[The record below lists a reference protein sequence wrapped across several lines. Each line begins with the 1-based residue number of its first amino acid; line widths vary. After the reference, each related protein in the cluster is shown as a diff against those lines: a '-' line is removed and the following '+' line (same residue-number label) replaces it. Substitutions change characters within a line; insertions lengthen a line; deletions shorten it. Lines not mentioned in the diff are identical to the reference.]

1 MEKKVRLISAI
12 IVPAVLFVLFT
23 TTYQNYLPQR
33 NVMELLDNY
42 KSLHYDSE
50 NVAIRLSTDSSV
62 ETVLLNKVLP
72 NMNYKILE
80 SHIDGD
86 TAIVSLQISNINLD
100 HMLNDY
106 QASLVKQTLKPV
118 QDQNLQSTAQI
129 DDFEIS
135 LLVNLIDDPSIK
147 KEYVSQ
153 DIELTLH
160 KQDGIWVLEDNE
172 AFLSGYGISIWWDYI
187 RTSTSWSSV
196 EIESYF
202 DYNNQNSFFYKTDC
216 NIKCDT

>member
-172 AFLSGYGISIWWDYI
+172 AFLKAVMGYQSD
-187 RTSTSWSSV
+187 
-196 EIESYF
+196 EITFEHLLREV
-202 DYNNQNSFFYKTDC
+202 Q
-216 NIKCDT
+216 

>member
-12 IVPAVLFVLFT
+12 IVQAVLFVLFT

-172 AFLSGYGISIWWDYI
+172 AFFKAVMGYQSD
-187 RTSTSWSSV
+187 
-196 EIESYF
+196 EITFEHLLREV
-202 DYNNQNSFFYKTDC
+202 Q
-216 NIKCDT
+216 

>member
-147 KEYVSQ
+147 KEYFSQ

-172 AFLSGYGISIWWDYI
+172 AFFKAVMGYQSD
-187 RTSTSWSSV
+187 
-196 EIESYF
+196 EITFEHLLREV
-202 DYNNQNSFFYKTDC
+202 Q
-216 NIKCDT
+216 

>member
-33 NVMELLDNY
+33 NVMELLDNC

-80 SHIDGD
+80 SHVDGD

-172 AFLSGYGISIWWDYI
+172 AFFKAVMGYQSD
-187 RTSTSWSSV
+187 
-196 EIESYF
+196 EITFEHLLREV
-202 DYNNQNSFFYKTDC
+202 Q
-216 NIKCDT
+216 

>member
-80 SHIDGD
+80 SHVDGD

-172 AFLSGYGISIWWDYI
+172 AFFKAVMGYQSD
-187 RTSTSWSSV
+187 
-196 EIESYF
+196 EITLEHLLREV
-202 DYNNQNSFFYKTDC
+202 Q
-216 NIKCDT
+216 

>member
-12 IVPAVLFVLFT
+12 IVPSVLFVLFT

-33 NVMELLDNY
+33 NVMQLLDNY

-80 SHIDGD
+80 SHVDGD

-100 HMLNDY
+100 HLLNDY

-172 AFLSGYGISIWWDYI
+172 AFFKAVMGYQSD
-187 RTSTSWSSV
+187 
-196 EIESYF
+196 EITFEHLLREV
-202 DYNNQNSFFYKTDC
+202 Q
-216 NIKCDT
+216 

>member
-33 NVMELLDNY
+33 NVMQLLDNY

-80 SHIDGD
+80 SHVDGD

-100 HMLNDY
+100 HLLNYY

-172 AFLSGYGISIWWDYI
+172 AFFKAVMGYQSD
-187 RTSTSWSSV
+187 
-196 EIESYF
+196 EITFEHLLREV
-202 DYNNQNSFFYKTDC
+202 Q
-216 NIKCDT
+216 

>member
-1 MEKKVRLISAI
+1 MRLISAI

-172 AFLSGYGISIWWDYI
+172 AFFKAVMGYQSD
-187 RTSTSWSSV
+187 
-196 EIESYF
+196 EITFEHLLREV
-202 DYNNQNSFFYKTDC
+202 QYK
-216 NIKCDT
+216 

>member
-42 KSLHYDSE
+42 KSLHDDSE

-172 AFLSGYGISIWWDYI
+172 AFFKAVMGYQSD
-187 RTSTSWSSV
+187 
-196 EIESYF
+196 EITFEHLLREV
-202 DYNNQNSFFYKTDC
+202 Q
-216 NIKCDT
+216 

>member
-50 NVAIRLSTDSSV
+50 
-62 ETVLLNKVLP
+62 
-72 NMNYKILE
+72 MNYKILE

-172 AFLSGYGISIWWDYI
+172 AFFKAVMGYQSD
-187 RTSTSWSSV
+187 
-196 EIESYF
+196 EITFEHLLREV
-202 DYNNQNSFFYKTDC
+202 Q
-216 NIKCDT
+216 

>member
-33 NVMELLDNY
+33 NVMQLLDNY

-80 SHIDGD
+80 SHVDGD

-100 HMLNDY
+100 HLLNDY

-172 AFLSGYGISIWWDYI
+172 AFFKAVMGYQSD
-187 RTSTSWSSV
+187 
-196 EIESYF
+196 EITFEHLLREV
-202 DYNNQNSFFYKTDC
+202 Q
-216 NIKCDT
+216 

>member
-160 KQDGIWVLEDNE
+160 KQDGIWVLKDNE
-172 AFLSGYGISIWWDYI
+172 AFFKAVMGYQSD
-187 RTSTSWSSV
+187 
-196 EIESYF
+196 EITFEHLLREV
-202 DYNNQNSFFYKTDC
+202 Q
-216 NIKCDT
+216 

>member
-106 QASLVKQTLKPV
+106 QARLVKQTLKPV

-172 AFLSGYGISIWWDYI
+172 AFFKAVMGYQSD
-187 RTSTSWSSV
+187 
-196 EIESYF
+196 EITFEHLLREV
-202 DYNNQNSFFYKTDC
+202 Q
-216 NIKCDT
+216 

>member
-33 NVMELLDNY
+33 NVMQLLDNY

-80 SHIDGD
+80 SHADGD

-100 HMLNDY
+100 HLLNDY

-172 AFLSGYGISIWWDYI
+172 AFFKAVMGYQSD
-187 RTSTSWSSV
+187 
-196 EIESYF
+196 EITFEHLLREV
-202 DYNNQNSFFYKTDC
+202 Q
-216 NIKCDT
+216 

>member
-172 AFLSGYGISIWWDYI
+172 AFLKRLWGINLMRLHSNI
-187 RTSTSWSSV
+187 
-196 EIESYF
+196 YF
-202 DYNNQNSFFYKTDC
+202 VKFSRNRKLF
-216 NIKCDT
+216 

>member
-50 NVAIRLSTDSSV
+50 NVAIRLSTNSSV

-172 AFLSGYGISIWWDYI
+172 AFFKAEMGYQSD
-187 RTSTSWSSV
+187 
-196 EIESYF
+196 EITFEHLLREV
-202 DYNNQNSFFYKTDC
+202 Q
-216 NIKCDT
+216 

>member
-1 MEKKVRLISAI
+1 MKKKVRLISAI

-33 NVMELLDNY
+33 NVMQLLDNY

-172 AFLSGYGISIWWDYI
+172 AFFKAVMGYQSD
-187 RTSTSWSSV
+187 
-196 EIESYF
+196 EITFEHLLREV
-202 DYNNQNSFFYKTDC
+202 Q
-216 NIKCDT
+216 

>member
-172 AFLSGYGISIWWDYI
+172 AFFKAVMGYQSD
-187 RTSTSWSSV
+187 
-196 EIESYF
+196 EITFEHLLREV
-202 DYNNQNSFFYKTDC
+202 QEK
-216 NIKCDT
+216 

>member
-100 HMLNDY
+100 HILNDY

-172 AFLSGYGISIWWDYI
+172 AFFKAVMGYQSD
-187 RTSTSWSSV
+187 
-196 EIESYF
+196 EITFEHLLREV
-202 DYNNQNSFFYKTDC
+202 Q
-216 NIKCDT
+216 

>member
-1 MEKKVRLISAI
+1 MRLISAI

-33 NVMELLDNY
+33 NVMQLLDNY

-80 SHIDGD
+80 SHVDGD

-100 HMLNDY
+100 HLLNYY

-172 AFLSGYGISIWWDYI
+172 AFFKAVMGYQSD
-187 RTSTSWSSV
+187 
-196 EIESYF
+196 EITFEHLLREV
-202 DYNNQNSFFYKTDC
+202 Q
-216 NIKCDT
+216 

>member
-1 MEKKVRLISAI
+1 MEQKVRLISAI

-172 AFLSGYGISIWWDYI
+172 AFFKAVMGYQSD
-187 RTSTSWSSV
+187 
-196 EIESYF
+196 EITFEHLLREV
-202 DYNNQNSFFYKTDC
+202 Q
-216 NIKCDT
+216 

>member
-1 MEKKVRLISAI
+1 MENKVRLISAI

-172 AFLSGYGISIWWDYI
+172 AFFKAVMGYQSD
-187 RTSTSWSSV
+187 
-196 EIESYF
+196 EITFEHLLREV
-202 DYNNQNSFFYKTDC
+202 Q
-216 NIKCDT
+216 

>member
-160 KQDGIWVLEDNE
+160 KQDGIWLLEDNE
-172 AFLSGYGISIWWDYI
+172 AFFKAVMGYQSD
-187 RTSTSWSSV
+187 
-196 EIESYF
+196 EITFEHLLREV
-202 DYNNQNSFFYKTDC
+202 Q
-216 NIKCDT
+216 

>member
-160 KQDGIWVLEDNE
+160 KQDGIRVLEDNE
-172 AFLSGYGISIWWDYI
+172 AFFKAVMGYQSD
-187 RTSTSWSSV
+187 
-196 EIESYF
+196 EITFEHLLREV
-202 DYNNQNSFFYKTDC
+202 Q
-216 NIKCDT
+216 

>member
-33 NVMELLDNY
+33 NVMQLLDNY

-50 NVAIRLSTDSSV
+50 NVAIRLSTNSSV

-172 AFLSGYGISIWWDYI
+172 AFFKAVMGYQSD
-187 RTSTSWSSV
+187 
-196 EIESYF
+196 EITFEHLLREV
-202 DYNNQNSFFYKTDC
+202 Q
-216 NIKCDT
+216 

>member
-100 HMLNDY
+100 HLLNDY

-172 AFLSGYGISIWWDYI
+172 AFFKAVMGYQSD
-187 RTSTSWSSV
+187 
-196 EIESYF
+196 EITFEHLLREV
-202 DYNNQNSFFYKTDC
+202 Q
-216 NIKCDT
+216 

>member
-1 MEKKVRLISAI
+1 MRLISAI

-33 NVMELLDNY
+33 NVMQLLDNY

-172 AFLSGYGISIWWDYI
+172 AFFKAVMGYQSD
-187 RTSTSWSSV
+187 
-196 EIESYF
+196 EITFEHLLREV
-202 DYNNQNSFFYKTDC
+202 Q
-216 NIKCDT
+216 

>member
-153 DIELTLH
+153 DIALTLH

-172 AFLSGYGISIWWDYI
+172 ALFKAVMGYQSD
-187 RTSTSWSSV
+187 
-196 EIESYF
+196 EITFEHLLREV
-202 DYNNQNSFFYKTDC
+202 Q
-216 NIKCDT
+216 

>member
-33 NVMELLDNY
+33 NVMQLLDNY

-172 AFLSGYGISIWWDYI
+172 AFFKAVMGYQSD
-187 RTSTSWSSV
+187 
-196 EIESYF
+196 EITFEHLLREV
-202 DYNNQNSFFYKTDC
+202 QYK
-216 NIKCDT
+216 